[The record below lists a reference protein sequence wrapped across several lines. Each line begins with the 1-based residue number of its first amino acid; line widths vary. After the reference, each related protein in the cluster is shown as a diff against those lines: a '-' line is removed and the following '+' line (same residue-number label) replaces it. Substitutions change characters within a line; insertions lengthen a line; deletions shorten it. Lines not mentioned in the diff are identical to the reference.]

1 MSAHAL
7 AAALSAIG
15 LSCEVEAQERM
26 VVLRPTEG
34 AHALADATLRARVVA
49 LAADHGFTHVAVEL
63 TDDTFVREREG
74 AAVSGD

>member
-15 LSCEVEAQERM
+15 YSCEVEARERM
-26 VVLRPTEG
+26 VVLRPAAG

-49 LAADHGFTHVAVEL
+49 LAAEHGFSHVAVEL
-63 TDDTFVREREG
+63 TDDMCVGERAR